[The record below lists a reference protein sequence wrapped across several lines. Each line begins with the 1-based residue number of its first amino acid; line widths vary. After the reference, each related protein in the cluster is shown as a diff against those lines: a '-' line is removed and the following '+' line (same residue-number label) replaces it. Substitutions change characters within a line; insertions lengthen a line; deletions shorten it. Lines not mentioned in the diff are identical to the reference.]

1 MNVNGINRMKTNN
14 ELGAYPYVQ
23 VVVLFAGV
31 GSLVGGLVAQLFLLF
46 VFRNANFAQIGY
58 QPLLYVGLL
67 GFIPALLTGMIVAS
81 QQIWRGDYKSLRT
94 TFLVGFVTSACYMGA
109 IVLYLGINSLIEIG
123 VLLAFMFAIG
133 VFGAINSAI
142 ASCIA
147 LPKVCKSRFD
157 IKAKKE
163 DDNYNGLRFTEK

>member
-1 MNVNGINRMKTNN
+1 MKKNN
-14 ELGAYPYVQ
+14 ELDAYPYLQ
-23 VVVLFAGV
+23 VVVLFAGI
-31 GSLVGGLVAQLFLLF
+31 GSLVGGLVAQLFLL
-46 VFRNANFAQIGY
+46 VIFRDADFAQIGY

-81 QQIWRGDYKSLRT
+81 QQIWRGDRKSLRT
-94 TFLVGFVTSACYMGA
+94 IFLVGFITSACYMGA

-123 VLLAFMFAIG
+123 VLFAFMVAIG
-133 VFGAINSAI
+133 LFGAINSAI

-157 IKAKKE
+157 IRAEKE
-163 DDNYNGLRFTEK
+163 EDGYNGLSSIK

>member
-1 MNVNGINRMKTNN
+1 MKTNN
-14 ELGAYPYVQ
+14 NVGAYPYLSVII
-23 VVVLFAGV
+23 LFAGL
-31 GSLVGGLVAQLFLLF
+31 GSMVGGVIAELGLLF
-46 VFRNANFAQIGY
+46 IFRNADFAQIGC

-67 GFIPALLTGMIVAS
+67 GFIPALLTGILVAYKN
-81 QQIWRGDYKSLRT
+81 IWRGDHKSLRT
-94 TFLVGFVTSACYMGA
+94 TFLIGFITSAGYMGA

-123 VLLAFMFAIG
+123 VLFAFMIAIG
-133 VFGAINSAI
+133 LFGAINSAI